1 MGVYPWLQASGRRG
15 YISGNMTAPTPA
27 TPAQQAL
34 LTGEATPPTLD
45 ELRTW
50 IADGRLPELIPT
62 QQARS
67 LRTALAMIEAGRNL
81 LRERSLEDLSVEMVC
96 RTAGTTVGAFYGR
109 FENKHAFFVTM
120 ERIQTI
126 HSEAIFSHFSKRHKG
141 GPSNLDDLCQDMVTL
156 TVNGFRSNLGVLRA
170 ALQHTRE
177 GMWELFKASGDR
189 YRVELIARISP
200 HLTHLPPKARK
211 LRVLFAY
218 QALAGTL
225 VHAALN
231 NPGPLNFDDDDLVI
245 ELVRLVKAYL
255 KAP

>member
-1 MGVYPWLQASGRRG
+1 
-15 YISGNMTAPTPA
+15 MTSPSSRLPA
-27 TPAQQAL
+27 KKARQPS
-34 LTGEATPPTLD
+34 EATPPTLE
-45 ELRTW
+45 ELRGW
-50 IADGRLPELIPT
+50 IAEGRLPELIPT

-67 LRTALAMIEAGRNL
+67 LRTALAMIEAGRDL
-81 LRERSLEDLSVEMVC
+81 LRDRSLEDLSVEMVC

-109 FENKHAFFVTM
+109 FENKRAFFVTM

-126 HSEAIFSHFSKRHKG
+126 RSEAIFAHFSKQHEAG
-141 GPSNLDDLCQDMVTL
+141 TSTLDELCLDMVSL

-189 YRVELIARISP
+189 YRVELTARISP
-200 HLTHLPPKARK
+200 HLTHLPARQRK
-211 LRVLFAY
+211 LRILFAY

-231 NPGPLNFDDDDLVI
+231 DPGPLNFQDEGLI
-245 ELVRLVKAYL
+245 TELVRMVKAYL
-255 KAP
+255 QAP